1 MTRRSLLSVPPPATG
16 SAPPDTGLD
25 AEASDLGR
33 WLALDLRTKGVPSEP
48 PPLEL
53 PSVHQKRIVD
63 AEQPDNSSWRVPEL
77 RTRGSSLPPD
87 SLAPQEVATAL
98 APESAPP
105 PDLDDED
112 LAVLPRLAGLPK
124 ARQPARAL
132 MGVGV
137 LLMISLVGGWWW
149 GRGQI
154 VDGQSLDVA
163 AAASSHVVASA
174 LPPPPPEL
182 VEDEAEADLDSSPAA
197 VTTKATGSEAAS
209 ESESPQ
215 PRDPRGPQGRR
226 AGDSVARF
234 PDLPSPTLSRLSK
247 DERQD
252 ARSRDDSVRASSA
265 QR

>member
-1 MTRRSLLSVPPPATG
+1 VPPDP
-16 SAPPDTGLD
+16 GLD
-25 AEASDLGR
+25 TEASHLVR
-33 WLALDLRTKGVPSEP
+33 WLALDLRAKVVPSEP
-48 PPLEL
+48 PPPEL

-77 RTRGSSLPPD
+77 RARGSSLPPD

-98 APESAPP
+98 APEPTP
-105 PDLDDED
+105 LPGLDEED

-154 VDGQSLDVA
+154 VDGQSVDVA
-163 AAASSHVVASA
+163 AAASSHVVATA

-182 VEDEAEADLDSSPAA
+182 VEDEAEPDLDPPAA
-197 VTTKATGSEAAS
+197 LTTKTTGSQAAS
-209 ESESPQ
+209 ESELLQ

-247 DERQD
+247 DERQE
-252 ARSRDDSVRASSA
+252 ARSRDDSARATVRASSA